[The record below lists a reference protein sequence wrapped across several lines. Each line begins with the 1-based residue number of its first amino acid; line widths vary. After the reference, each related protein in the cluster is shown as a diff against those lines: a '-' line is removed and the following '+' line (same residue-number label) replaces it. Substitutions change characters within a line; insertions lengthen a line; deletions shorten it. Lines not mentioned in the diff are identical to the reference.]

1 MAVRKNFSRKN
12 LKLDEKSLWEYA
24 LRVLGQ
30 RAHSLGELK
39 QKLWKRAA
47 SPQELNAVL
56 DKVREYGLADDRRF
70 SEALASSRLQNS
82 GFGQFRVLR
91 ELRQKRVAPAV
102 AEAAVKKTFSGTDE
116 KDLIR
121 QFLRRKYRS
130 IDLRVFLKESKN
142 LASVYRKLRTAG
154 FSSTAVLA
162 TLKDYNQATEDWAEP
177 DEEEQ
182 RVD

>member
-1 MAVRKNFSRKN
+1 MAIRKNP
-12 LKLDEKSLWEYA
+12 KLDEKSLWEYA

-30 RAHSLGELK
+30 RAHSTGELK

-47 SPQELNAVL
+47 SSSDLSAVL
-56 DKVREYGLADDRRF
+56 DKLREYGLADDRRF

-82 GFGQFRVLR
+82 GLGQFRVLR

-102 AEAAVKKTFSGTDE
+102 AEAAVKKTFAGTDE
-116 KDLIR
+116 KDLIKR
-121 QFLRRKYRS
+121 YLGRRYRS
-130 IDLRVFLKESKN
+130 VDLRGFLKESKN

-154 FSSTAVLA
+154 FSSAGVLA
-162 TLKDYNQATEDWAEP
+162 ILKDYGQQAAEDWAEP
-177 DEEEQ
+177 EEEEP